1 MKIEWN
7 WPVIIT
13 ALVAVYGAI
22 LSTFNIIANRRDK
35 QQRLSVVLSNGF
47 LTYGPNVGPL
57 MLFIEIANVGSKVVT
72 INSINIKLPK
82 GESVPIVNIINPRG
96 VSLPV
101 SLPYTLEESKSC
113 STGVEIEKLAKAI
126 IQEGYSKK
134 IKLHATVSSGAGK
147 IYKSKKAWI
156 LNLDKYNKQ

>member
-7 WPVIIT
+7 WPIIIT
-13 ALVAVYGAI
+13 AIVAVYGAV
-22 LSTFNIIANRRDK
+22 LSTVNTIANLRAK

-47 LTYGPNVGPL
+47 LTYGPDTSPL

-72 INSINIKLPK
+72 INSINIKLSK
-82 GESVPIVNIINPRG
+82 GESVPIINIFNPKG
-96 VSLPV
+96 V
-101 SLPYTLEESKSC
+101 SLPYTLEEGKSC

>member
-13 ALVAVYGAI
+13 ALVAVYGAV
-22 LSTFNIIANRRDK
+22 LSTVNTIANLRAK

-82 GESVPIVNIINPRG
+82 ESQCL
-96 VSLPV
+96 S
-101 SLPYTLEESKSC
+101 
-113 STGVEIEKLAKAI
+113 
-126 IQEGYSKK
+126 
-134 IKLHATVSSGAGK
+134 
-147 IYKSKKAWI
+147 
-156 LNLDKYNKQ
+156 

>member
-22 LSTFNIIANRRDK
+22 LSTFNTIANRRDK
-35 QQRLSVVLSNGF
+35 QQRLSVVLKNGF
-47 LTYGPNVGPL
+47 LIYGPDTGPL

-72 INSINIKLPK
+72 IRGIDIKLPK
-82 GESVPIVNIINPRG
+82 GESVPILNIFDPRG
-96 VSLPV
+96 TF
-101 SLPYTLEESKSC
+101 LPYTLEEGKSC
-113 STGVEIEKLAKAI
+113 STGVEIEKLVKAI

-134 IKLHATVSSGAGK
+134 IKLYVTVSSGAGK
-147 IYKSKKAWI
+147 IYKSKKPWV
-156 LNLDKYNKQ
+156 LNLDEYNKQ